1 MHEMNKQPSKRITL
15 WWIALS
21 LTFNEGAV
29 IIDPLDETVA
39 SLTPFATQE
48 QGDASASQNPTD

>member
-21 LTFNEGAV
+21 LTFNDGVV

-39 SLTPFATQE
+39 SLIPFATQE
-48 QGDASASQNPTD
+48 QGDATAS

>member
-1 MHEMNKQPSKRITL
+1 MYELNKQPSKRITL

-21 LTFNEGAV
+21 LTFNGGVV

-39 SLTPFATQE
+39 SLTPFATQ
-48 QGDASASQNPTD
+48 Q

>member
-1 MHEMNKQPSKRITL
+1 MHELNKQPSKRITL

-39 SLTPFATQE
+39 SLTPFATQK
-48 QGDASASQNPTD
+48 QGDASAS